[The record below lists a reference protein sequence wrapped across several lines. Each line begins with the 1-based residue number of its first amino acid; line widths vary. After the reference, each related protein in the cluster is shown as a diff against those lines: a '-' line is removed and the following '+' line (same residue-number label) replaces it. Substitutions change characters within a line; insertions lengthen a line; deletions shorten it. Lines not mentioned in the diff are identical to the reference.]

1 MNRADREALRRAD
14 GLMGADAAPVVEAA
28 DAPEPDEGF
37 AEHVPPDVTE
47 KPDLVVHGADLPA
60 TTAELRRVLA
70 GASNLFDRGGV
81 PVLLVRS
88 SAALTAK
95 PLTFNNV
102 IVEAH
107 RLCRPVRLDKDGAMK
122 PVTLPAPVAKMFL
135 DLGEWGFPPLTAIAG
150 TPILRGDGSFSDT
163 AGHDPISGVWCE
175 AVPPLA
181 VPDRPSREDATRAL
195 ATLRRAFRTFPF
207 ADAKMVERGGV
218 AEIDI
223 AEPPGMAESSFLTA
237 LLTAV
242 CRPSLRLAP
251 GLLISAPDISGAGSG
266 KGLLARAIGLVAFG
280 RHISA
285 LTAGHDRQELDKRLT
300 AALIEASPML
310 FLDNV
315 NATAL
320 RSDTLASV
328 LTERPAHVRP
338 MGSSVMVPL
347 NAAAFIS
354 VTGNGLSVTEDLAR
368 RFLVSDLDPRCED
381 PEARPFPPGFLTGIE
396 AARAELLTAC
406 LTIWR
411 WGRQSQAIAPGLPLG
426 SYEEWCI
433 WVRDPLLALGCADP
447 VARIKAAKMNDP
459 KRRMIAELFAAWWEH
474 HQDRPV
480 TAAMLNESVLA
491 ILNPQGRPRQYV
503 AQRLLQMTGTRS
515 SGFVLTRQAP
525 AGTWTAA
532 TYALKQAATD
542 FQVGTGIGHRTHRAQ
557 TREAKQNQG
566 DTPAYAPPM
575 PPDAPPMPS
584 DASGG
589 TGREETKKNQG
600 SNHTADPMNPVGPMP
615 MPSSGTNG
623 ATMRRGVI

>member
-1 MNRADREALRRAD
+1 MSAIGPESAVTAALA
-14 GLMGADAAPVVEAA
+14 G
-28 DAPEPDEGF
+28 
-37 AEHVPPDVTE
+37 
-47 KPDLVVHGADLPA
+47 KPDLVVHGPDLPETVMA
-60 TTAELRRVLA
+60 LRRVLA
-70 GASNLFDRGGV
+70 SAANLFDRGGV
-81 PVLLVRS
+81 PVLLVR
-88 SAALTAK
+88 ANGALTAK

-107 RLCRPVRLDKDGAMK
+107 RLCRPVRLDKDGTMK
-122 PVTLPAPVAKMFL
+122 PVTLPAPVAKMLL
-135 DLGEWGFPPLTAIAG
+135 DLGEWGFPPLTGIAG
-150 TPILRGDGSFSDT
+150 TPILRGDGYISEV

-181 VPDRPSREDATRAL
+181 VPERPSREDAMQAL

-207 ADAKMVERGGV
+207 ADAKMVERDGV
-218 AEIDI
+218 AMVDQ
-223 AEPPGMAESSFLTA
+223 AGAAGMAESSFLAA

-251 GLLISAPDISGAGSG
+251 GLLLTAPDISGAGSG

-280 RHISA
+280 RHVSA
-285 LTAGHDRQELDKRLT
+285 MTGGHDRQELDKRLT
-300 AALIEASPML
+300 AALIEAAPML
-310 FLDNV
+310 LLDNV
-315 NATAL
+315 NAIAL

-338 MGSSVMVPL
+338 MGSSTMVPL
-347 NAAAFIS
+347 NASAFIA

-381 PEARPFPPGFLTGIE
+381 PEARPFPPGFLTSIE

-411 WGRQSQAIAPGLPLG
+411 WGRQSQVPPGLPLG
-426 SYEEWCI
+426 SYEDWCA
-433 WVRDPLLALGCADP
+433 WVRDPLLSLGCADP
-447 VARIKAAKMNDP
+447 VERIRATKMADP

-515 SGFVLTRQAP
+515 AGFVLTRQAP

-532 TYALKQAATD
+532 TYALKRAAD
-542 FQVGTGIGHRTHRAQ
+542 FQAGDGIGHRTHRAQ
-557 TREAKQNQG
+557 TQESKLNQG
-566 DTPAYAPPM
+566 DDRAYASPMPPYATPM
-575 PPDAPPMPS
+575 PPDAS
-584 DASGG
+584 DGI
-589 TGREETKKNQG
+589 GREENKQNQNP
-600 SNHTADPMNPVGPMP
+600 NHTPDPMNPMSPMP

-623 ATMRRGVI
+623 APMRRGVI

>member
-1 MNRADREALRRAD
+1 MNAIDPEAVVT
-14 GLMGADAAPVVEAA
+14 AALTAR
-28 DAPEPDEGF
+28 
-37 AEHVPPDVTE
+37 
-47 KPDLVVHGADLPA
+47 PDLVVYGADLPA
-60 TTAELRRVLA
+60 TVMALRRVLA
-70 GASNLFDRGGV
+70 GAGNLFDRGGV
-81 PVLLVRS
+81 PVMLVRLNS
-88 SAALTAK
+88 GMTAR

-102 IVEAH
+102 IIEAH
-107 RLCRPVRLDKDGAMK
+107 RLCRPVVLDKDGATK
-122 PVTLPAPVAKMFL
+122 PITLPATVAKMFL
-135 DLGEWGFPPLTAIAG
+135 DLGEWNFPPLAGIAA
-150 TPILRGDGSFSDT
+150 TPILRGDGYISEA

-175 AVPPLA
+175 AIPPLA
-181 VPDRPSREDATRAL
+181 IPARPSRADAMAAI

-223 AEPPGMAESSFLTA
+223 AEPPGVAESSFLAA

-338 MGSSVMVPL
+338 MGSSTRVPL
-347 NAAAFIS
+347 NASAFIA

-381 PEARPFPPGFLTGIE
+381 PEARPFPPGFLPGIE

-411 WGRQSQAIAPGLPLG
+411 WGRQSQVPPGLPLG
-426 SYEEWCI
+426 SYEDWCA
-433 WVRDPLLALGCADP
+433 WVRDPLLSLGCADP
-447 VARIKAAKMNDP
+447 VERIRATKMADP
-459 KRRMIAELFAAWWEH
+459 KRRMLAELFAAWWEH
-474 HQDRPV
+474 HHDRPV
-480 TAAMLNESVLA
+480 TAAMLNESVSA

-503 AQRLLQMTGTRS
+503 AQRLLQLTGTRS

-532 TYALKQAATD
+532 TYALKQAAAD
-542 FQVGTGIGHRTHRAQ
+542 FQAGNGIGHRTHRERTQ
-557 TREAKQNQG
+557 ENKQNQG
-566 DTPAYAPPM
+566 DDRAYASPYASPMPPYAPPM
-575 PPDAPPMPS
+575 PPDAS
-584 DASGG
+584 DG
-589 TGREETKKNQG
+589 TGREENKQNQR
-600 SNHTADPMNPVGPMP
+600 SNPTQDPMGPMGPMP

-623 ATMRRGVI
+623 APMRRGVI